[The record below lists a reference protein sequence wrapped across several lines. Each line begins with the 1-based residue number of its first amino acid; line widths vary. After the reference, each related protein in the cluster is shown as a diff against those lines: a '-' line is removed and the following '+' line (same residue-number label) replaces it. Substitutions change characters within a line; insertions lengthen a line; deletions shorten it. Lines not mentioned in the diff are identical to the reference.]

1 MNYASQKHSSI
12 FIWRYI
18 SGLLFWIVCAIGHAT
33 PSETDLSVW
42 VNEAIV
48 TTYTFS
54 ADNFLDRQKAI
65 AKYFTSQ
72 GWINFTKAIQAAKL
86 QESVEKSHYVVS
98 AVALLPPTIKFLSA
112 TNEWEAKMPLLVLYK
127 GPEYQQKQTLEVVIT
142 FISAKGNEGVRGLV
156 LTSFTTTVTKPACR
170 CERGLKTKVVV

>member
-86 QESVEKSHYVVS
+86 QESV
-98 AVALLPPTIKFLSA
+98 
-112 TNEWEAKMPLLVLYK
+112 
-127 GPEYQQKQTLEVVIT
+127 
-142 FISAKGNEGVRGLV
+142 
-156 LTSFTTTVTKPACR
+156 
-170 CERGLKTKVVV
+170 